1 MIENDSTNYIAKK
14 YERNDIENNE
24 YLKLLK
30 NEIVILQNLN
40 HQNIIK
46 FIDTKKTK
54 KSYYLML
61 EYCNGGN
68 LSQILEKYQQKY
80 GKPFSLEIIQHLM
93 RQIIDAFNYL
103 HQKKVIHNNINLNN
117 ILINYE
123 DEKDEKEMN
132 LLKSNVKIIDF
143 KFGSKFN
150 NMLKAN
156 VFVYTKNKNQ
166 PSFKNDNFNLG
177 KLCYKMLFGK
187 YAINDNID
195 DNNNTDNIDNIKKII
210 EEIEEGKCNYPIT
223 LSKEIISFLEDI
235 FRMNYKILK
244 IDELSEHEF
253 LNKNIKDFQLINK

>member
-1 MIENDSTNYIAKK
+1 
-14 YERNDIENNE
+14 
-24 YLKLLK
+24 
-30 NEIVILQNLN
+30 
-40 HQNIIK
+40 
-46 FIDTKKTK
+46 
-54 KSYYLML
+54 
-61 EYCNGGN
+61 
-68 LSQILEKYQQKY
+68 
-80 GKPFSLEIIQHLM
+80 M

-103 HQKKVIHNNINLNN
+103 HQKKVIHNNININN

-156 VFVYTKNKNQ
+156 VFIYTKNKNQ

-195 DNNNTDNIDNIKKII
+195 DNSNIDNMEKII
-210 EEIEEGKCNYPIT
+210 EEIEEGKSNYSIT
-223 LSKEIISFLEDI
+223 LYKEIISFLKDL
-235 FRMNYKILK
+235 FRMNHKILK

-253 LNKNIKDFQLINK
+253 LTKNLKDFQLINEQKDKKDKKNEQNEKDEKEMKKHLCIICLANNQEIILSPCGHKCICENCYYKLIYKNQISNCPVCRNPIKSIVSKIFEI